1 VIFTWTGASASGAYA
16 LTSLDSGQSW
26 GLVEPIVYD
35 GRDPNH
41 GGASVI
47 WVAPAYDP
55 AANRLL
61 AIWTCCGNADFVPE
75 ESTHYASW
83 SVPGSGVWSP
93 GQVPSRSAPLIPV
106 ILGSRSAWNSVAA
119 HSANARSVWVGWVE
133 QGNQIN
139 VRTLNL
145 NQIIPVGA
153 YPTPTPRPSPTLI
166 VGGTP

>member
-1 VIFTWTGASASGAYA
+1 M
-16 LTSLDSGQSW
+16 
-26 GLVEPIVYD
+26 VEPIVYD
-35 GRDPNH
+35 ARDPLH
-41 GGASVI
+41 GGIHVA

-61 AIWTCCGNADFVPE
+61 AIWTCCGDANFAPD

-93 GQVPSRSAPLIPV
+93 GQVPGRTEPLIPV
-106 ILGSRSAWNSVAA
+106 VLGSRSAWNSVAA
-119 HSANARSVWVGWVE
+119 HSINARSVWVGWVE

-145 NQIIPVGA
+145 NQIIPAGA
-153 YPTPTPRPSPTLI
+153 YPTPTPRPSATPAT
-166 VGGTP
+166 GGTP